1 MLKTKNPVLMH
12 HFNIDKLMQGIREE
26 VRAQQ
31 LHSVGLNMPPMTRQ
45 RGIKRKMAM
54 LIARLSLRVAQIIT
68 RDLQAEVYLCHEQD
82 QRRRISLRVGDVIPD
97 ALDVPAEVTV
107 VELSFSME
115 SEKLP
120 EGQEE
125 ALEALARSL
134 QARGVDLI
142 LKVQVDQGNWI
153 HLRSWLKRARSLDIA
168 ITPELVMQSERGS
181 LAHLDGDA
189 LACLH
194 GIISQWLR
202 EYPPPHSDQ
211 TSVYRMMD
219 TVLTCLRG
227 WQREAAD
234 RHPSRENLILP
245 DREHSLLNDNG
256 ALERFLGELL
266 RISDDVHIERWLTDI
281 VQDQNFVEKA
291 RHWRSFR
298 LIALW
303 LICVFRRFETVS
315 QLREI
320 LGERGNAHRILDHDS
335 KALTGTSWKGWFDAW
350 TDELRL
356 RSSNGLEQR
365 FVIGSA
371 RQQTAGE
378 AAQITVIIPSYN
390 HEAFIGD
397 AIRSVLAQT
406 RTDFQLLIVDDA
418 SQDGTVSE
426 AEKIKDSRIRVRS
439 NPENLGLGLSLARAL
454 DDVDTEFVAWLNSD
468 DLFHPLRLERCL
480 AALEEN
486 TELTMVA
493 TALSP
498 LDSSGRIISATDSSP
513 VFDGPQIYQWLRW
526 YDEHACMNKSPSD
539 LLGALLERNFLITT
553 SNLVARTEFLRR
565 HRQSW
570 QDLEFCVDWHIFL
583 MAALDRKLRY
593 LGDPLLGYR
602 LHQTNTVWFD
612 QERRW
617 RYFLEVNQ
625 VMARIL
631 ESLFQHYSAS
641 GAGLN
646 DLLRNVNEHLS
657 RNTNLDWAG
666 VVVGLFSER
675 LHLRPRDFE
684 GSEET
689 DAIKSLAAMR
699 DQRVQIMAWHQEFG
713 NNITGLYRMRG
724 EYPFLRTIRNQ
735 YEALRDD
742 HDRLQLSSQQERDEL
757 QGELRQRVAE
767 RDKLQEELRQH
778 IAERDK

>member
-1 MLKTKNPVLMH
+1 M
-12 HFNIDKLMQGIREE
+12 I
-26 VRAQQ
+26 
-31 LHSVGLNMPPMTRQ
+31 RQ
-45 RGIKRKMAM
+45 RGIRRKMAM
-54 LIARLSLRVAQIIT
+54 FIARLFLRVAQIIS
-68 RDLQAEVYLCHEQD
+68 RDLQEEVYPSHGQD
-82 QRRRISLRVGDVIPD
+82 QRRRINLLVGDIIPD
-97 ALDVPAEVTV
+97 VLDVPAEVAI
-107 VELSFSME
+107 VELSFSMA

-120 EGQEE
+120 EGQEQ
-125 ALEALARSL
+125 ALEVLARSL
-134 QARGVDLI
+134 RTRGVDLV
-142 LKVQVDQGNWI
+142 LKVHLDQGNWI

-168 ITPELVMQSERGS
+168 ITPGLVMQSERGS

-194 GIISQWLR
+194 GIIFQWLR
-202 EYPPPHSDQ
+202 EYPPHSDQ
-211 TSVYRMMD
+211 ASAHRIMD

-234 RHPSRENLILP
+234 RYPSRENLILP

-291 RHWRSFR
+291 RQRRSFR

-335 KALTGTSWKGWFDAW
+335 KALTGTSWQGWFDAW

-356 RSSNGLEQR
+356 RSSDGREQR

-378 AAQITVIIPSYN
+378 AARITVIIPSYN

-397 AIRSVLAQT
+397 AIRSVLGQT

-418 SQDGTVSE
+418 SQDGTVDE
-426 AEKIKDSRIRVRS
+426 AEKIKDSRIHVRS
-439 NPENLGLGLSLARAL
+439 NPANLGLGLSLARAL

-468 DLFHPLRLERCL
+468 DLFHPLRLDRCL
-480 AALEEN
+480 APLEEN
-486 TELTMVA
+486 TELAMVA

-498 LDSSGRIISATDSSP
+498 LDSSGRILSATNSSP

-526 YDEHACMNKSPSD
+526 YDEHACMKEPPSD
-539 LLGALLERNFLITT
+539 LLGAFLERNFLITT

-565 HRQSW
+565 HRQLW

-612 QERRW
+612 GERRW
-617 RYFLEVNQ
+617 RFFLEVNQ

-646 DLLRNVNEHLS
+646 DLLRNISEQLS

-684 GSEET
+684 GSEEA

-699 DQRVQIMAWHQEFG
+699 DQRVQMMAWYQEFG

-724 EYPFLRTIRNQ
+724 EYPLLRTTRNQ

-742 HDRLQLSSQQERDEL
+742 HNRLKLSSQQEGDEL

>member
-1 MLKTKNPVLMH
+1 MLRRLQDR
-12 HFNIDKLMQGIREE
+12 FD
-26 VRAQQ
+26 A
-31 LHSVGLNMPPMTRQ
+31 VGLNLPPKTRQ
-45 RGIKRKMAM
+45 RGIRRKMAIF
-54 LIARLSLRVAQIIT
+54 IARLFLRAAQIIS
-68 RDLQAEVYLCHEQD
+68 RDLQAEVYPYHEQD
-82 QRRRISLRVGDVIPD
+82 QRRRINLHVGDAIPD
-97 ALDVPAEVTV
+97 ALDVPGEVTI

-134 QARGVDLI
+134 RTRGVDLV
-142 LKVQVDQGNWI
+142 LKVHLDQGNWI
-153 HLRSWLKRARSLDIA
+153 HLRSWLKHARSLDIA
-168 ITPELVMQSERGS
+168 ITPGLVMQSERGS

-194 GIISQWLR
+194 GIIFQWLR
-202 EYPPPHSDQ
+202 EYPPHSDQ
-211 TSVYRMMD
+211 ATAHRMMD

-234 RHPSRENLILP
+234 RYPSRENLILP

-291 RHWRSFR
+291 RRWRSFR

-356 RSSNGLEQR
+356 RSSNGGEQR

-371 RQQTAGE
+371 LRETAGE
-378 AAQITVIIPSYN
+378 IARITVIIPSYN

-397 AIRSVLAQT
+397 AIRSVLGQT

-418 SQDGTVSE
+418 SQDGTVNE

-439 NPENLGLGLSLARAL
+439 NPENLGLGSSLARAL
-454 DDVDTEFVAWLNSD
+454 DDVDTEFVALLNSD

-480 AALEEN
+480 APLEEN
-486 TELTMVA
+486 IELAMVA

-498 LDSSGRIISATDSSP
+498 LDSNRRILSATDSSP

-526 YDEHACMNKSPSD
+526 YDEHASMNKPPSD

-565 HRQSW
+565 HRESW

-612 QERRW
+612 GERRW

-646 DLLRNVNEHLS
+646 DLLRNVSEHLS

-684 GSEET
+684 GSEQA

-699 DQRVQIMAWHQEFG
+699 DQRVQIMAWYQEFG
-713 NNITGLYRMRG
+713 GDIRGLYRMRG

-742 HDRLQLSSQQERDEL
+742 HSRLQLSSQHERGVL
-757 QGELRQRVAE
+757 QGELRQRVVE
-767 RDKLQEELRQH
+767 RDEQEELRQR